1 MTSPS
6 SNIPAGYWRATL
18 AELSL
23 FHPDLPP
30 DARPVALTQVDGAW
44 RIAGTDADVDAWT
57 RAQFA
62 ASKTPASD
70 AIPFVLVPAR
80 LAPACGGESLVLLCL
95 ACRLKRSGELVADPQ
110 RLPWIPR
117 DLLAPGLGK
126 VAVGDL
132 NDHDDFIARL
142 PFKPGSL
149 GDALDIAADLFGA
162 VTGATLPSLQATLGR
177 TADSRGAFEADGYAL
192 ASRWFGMPCDP
203 PVIARHIIK
212 LYDQIG
218 AELLPLPLFD
228 RLSATADRPAR
239 PPLAIGQSAE
249 QYAATVG
256 HINPHHPLS
265 PSQRLA
271 MTELAQLPAG
281 GVLAVNGP
289 PGTGKTTLLQSVV
302 AQLWVEA
309 ALAQGECPLIVVAS
323 TNVKAV
329 ENVLHS
335 FATISAQTGHE
346 RWHPYPG
353 GFGLFLASESRQS
366 AFPVCTAK
374 TQPFTEWEARA
385 PVYAAQRYFLDKAQA
400 QFPGERAIVTIVA
413 RLHQQLD
420 HYAQRL
426 RALVAARHAIHRA
439 SGEQLTDGASS
450 TCERLIVQYQAD
462 IEHHAR
468 RARIWA
474 RDIAT
479 CHDASAAATTTYA
492 ESVADI
498 LRAQAGWINH
508 MTHSPLW
515 LDLLAF
521 FPPVGRRRA
530 RMDRAFLASEAAT
543 VTLNDRSDDPP
554 LFLHNAKLEALHT
567 RNTTQAAIAERMQE
581 AEQQRQAALAQQRLA
596 QQRLAEI
603 ETLLDD
609 WRDALQGDLRHLHDV
624 ALADLND
631 ALDLALRAPM
641 FGIADHYWT
650 GRWLLQQQQRLSN
663 MDNDTRGRAKLEA
676 KYRRFA
682 KLSPC
687 LVTNFHMAPSFFT
700 AWQGE
705 DIPLWNTIDLL
716 IVDEAGQVAPDV
728 GAGLF
733 ALAKRALVVGD
744 TCQIEPIWSTG
755 QGVDRATAAAFDVTA
770 SPRDPEYDR
779 LADAGYMSASGNLM
793 RMANR
798 ACDVQQFDDG
808 ADADADAG
816 TGKHG
821 RPMRGLMLLEHRRC
835 LPPLIDY
842 CNQLAYAGR
851 LQALRPLVASEL
863 LFKPFETVQVDGHD
877 VKAGASRQNPE
888 EAQAVVSWLL
898 RHRSAIEAHY
908 SALAGA
914 PRTLADLVGVVTPF
928 AAQAGLIG
936 ALLRRQLG
944 KECAITVGTVHAL
957 QGAERA
963 IVIFSP
969 TYGALPPAAF
979 YDGAPNMLNVAVS
992 RARDSFV
999 VIGNLA
1005 LFDARR
1011 GGTPSGLLAG
1021 YLLPA

>member
-1 MTSPS
+1 MTLPS

-23 FHPDLPP
+23 FHPELPP
-30 DARPVALTQVDGAW
+30 EARPVTLTQVDGAW
-44 RIAGTDADVDAWT
+44 RIAGSDVDVEAWI
-57 RAQFA
+57 RFQFA

-70 AIPFVLVPAR
+70 AIPFVLMPAR
-80 LAPACGGESLVLLCL
+80 LNALSGTGEPLVLLCIP
-95 ACRLKRSGELVADPQ
+95 CRLKRSGELIADPQ

-117 DLLAPGLGK
+117 DLLAPAIGK
-126 VAVGDL
+126 IAVGEL
-132 NDHDDFIARL
+132 LDHDTFSASL
-142 PFKPGSL
+142 PFKPASL
-149 GDALDIAADLFGA
+149 GEALAIADDLFAA
-162 VTGATLPSLQATLGR
+162 VTGAVLPALHATLGR
-177 TADSRGAFEADGYAL
+177 TNGSAFEAEGYAL
-192 ASRWFGMPCDP
+192 SSHWFGMPCDP

-212 LYDQIG
+212 LFDQIG
-218 AELLPLPLFD
+218 AEMLPLPLFD
-228 RLSATADRPAR
+228 NLSATSDRPAR
-239 PPLAIGQSAE
+239 APLAIGDSGA

-265 PSQRLA
+265 PSQRVA
-271 MTELAQLPAG
+271 MAELAQLPDG

-302 AQLWVEA
+302 AQLWVDA

-335 FATISAQTGHE
+335 FATISLQTGHE

-353 GFGLFLASESRQS
+353 GFGLFLASESRTS
-366 AFPVCTAK
+366 TYPVCTSK
-374 TQPFTEWEARA
+374 TQPFTEWETRA
-385 PVYAAQRYFLDKAQA
+385 PVYAAQRYFLDKAQS

-413 RLHQQLD
+413 RLHAELD

-426 RALVAARHAIHRA
+426 RALVTARHAIHAA
-439 SGEQLTDGASS
+439 SGEALTDGATS
-450 TCERLIVQYQAD
+450 TCERLILQYRTEIVQ
-462 IEHHAR
+462 HAR
-468 RARIWA
+468 RARLFA
-474 RDIAT
+474 RDIAA
-479 CHDASAAATTTYA
+479 CHDATAAATTTYA
-492 ESVADI
+492 DSVADI
-498 LRAQAGWINH
+498 LRAEAGWITH

-521 FPPVGRRRA
+521 FPPVGRRRS

-543 VTLNDRSDDPP
+543 VTLRDRRDDPP
-554 LFLHNAKLEALHT
+554 GFLHNAKLEALHA

-581 AEQQRQAALAQQRLA
+581 AELERQAALAQQRVA
-596 QQRLAEI
+596 QHKLGVI

-624 ALADLND
+624 SVADLND
-631 ALDLALRAPM
+631 ALDVALRAPM
-641 FGIADHYWT
+641 FSIADHYWT
-650 GRWLLQQQQRLSN
+650 GRWLVQQQQRLSN
-663 MDNDTRGRAKLEA
+663 MESDTRGRAKLEA

-705 DIPLWNTIDLL
+705 DIPMWNAIDLL

-744 TCQIEPIWSTG
+744 TWQIEPVFNTG
-755 QGVDRATAAAFDVTA
+755 PGVDRATAVAFGLTTE
-770 SPRDPEYDR
+770 PHDPAYDH

-793 RMANR
+793 RIANR
-798 ACDVQQFDDG
+798 ACDVQQFDD
-808 ADADADAG
+808 
-816 TGKHG
+816 
-821 RPMRGLMLLEHRRC
+821 MRGLMLTEHRRSV
-835 LPPLIDY
+835 PPLIDY
-842 CNQLAYAGR
+842 CNALIYGGR
-851 LQALRPLVASEL
+851 LQPLRPLVEAEL
-863 LFKPFETVQVDGHD
+863 LFQPFEAVHVEGRD

-888 EAQAVVSWLL
+888 EAHAVVNWLL
-898 RHRSAIEAHY
+898 RHRASIEAHY
-908 SALAGA
+908 TALAGT

-928 AAQAGLIG
+928 AAQAGLISS
-936 ALLRRQLG
+936 LLRKQLG
-944 KECAITVGTVHAL
+944 RDAGITVGTVHAL

-963 IVIFSP
+963 IVVFSP
-969 TYGALPPAAF
+969 TYGATPVEAF
-979 YDGAPNMLNVAVS
+979 YDQAPNMLNVAVS
-992 RARDSFV
+992 RAKDSFV

-1005 LFDARR
+1005 LFDRSKP
-1011 GGTPSGLLAG
+1011 GLPSGLLARYIDAG
-1021 YLLPA
+1021 

>member
-6 SNIPAGYWRATL
+6 CTIPAGYWRATL

-23 FHPDLPP
+23 FHPELPP
-30 DARPVALTQVDGAW
+30 DARPVTLTQVDGVW
-44 RIAGTDADVDAWT
+44 RIAGSDADVEAWT

-70 AIPFVLVPAR
+70 AIPFVLMPAR
-80 LAPACGGESLVLLCL
+80 LAPGSGDALVLLCI

-117 DLLAPGLGK
+117 DLLAPT
-126 VAVGDL
+126 VGAIGVGQL
-132 NDHDDFIARL
+132 QDHDDFIASL
-142 PFKPGSL
+142 PFKPASL
-149 GDALDIAADLFGA
+149 GEALDIAADLFAA
-162 VTGATLPSLQATLGR
+162 VTGAVLPALQSTLGR
-177 TADSRGAFEADGYAL
+177 TGGAVFDADGHSL
-192 ASRWFGMPCDP
+192 VSCWFGMPCDP

-228 RLSATADRPAR
+228 NIAQTADRPAR
-239 PPLAIGQSAE
+239 APLALGASGAQA
-249 QYAATVG
+249 AATVG
-256 HINPHHPLS
+256 HIDPHHPLS
-265 PSQRLA
+265 PSQRVA
-271 MTELAQLPAG
+271 MMELAQLPAG

-302 AQLWVEA
+302 AQLWVDA

-335 FATISAQTGHE
+335 FATISLRTGHE

-353 GFGLFLASESRQS
+353 GFGLFLASESRVS
-366 AFPVCTAK
+366 TFPVCTSK

-385 PVYAAQRYFLDKAQA
+385 PVYAAQRYFIDKAQA

-420 HYAQRL
+420 HHAQRL
-426 RALVAARHAIHRA
+426 RALVTARHAIFAA
-439 SGEQLTDGASS
+439 SGEALTDGATS
-450 TCERLIVQYQAD
+450 TCERLILQYQGD
-462 IEHHAR
+462 VRRHAR

-479 CHDASAAATTTYA
+479 CHDATAAATYAYA
-492 ESVADI
+492 EAVSDI
-498 LRAQAGWINH
+498 QRAEAGWINH
-508 MTHSPLW
+508 MTQSPLW
-515 LDLLAF
+515 LDWLAF

-530 RMDRAFLASEAAT
+530 RLDRAFLASEAAT
-543 VTLNDRSDDPP
+543 VTLRDRRDDPP
-554 LFLHNAKLEALHT
+554 LFLHNAKLEALHN

-581 AEQQRQAALAQQRLA
+581 AEQQRQASLAQQRLA
-596 QQRLAEI
+596 QQRLDGI

-609 WRDALQGDLRHLHDV
+609 WRDALQADLRHLHDV
-624 ALADLND
+624 ALADLDD

-641 FGIADHYWT
+641 FAIADHYWT
-650 GRWLLQQQQRLSN
+650 GRWLVQQQQRLSN
-663 MDNDTRGRAKLEA
+663 MESDTRGRAKLEA

-705 DIPLWNTIDLL
+705 DIPMWNAIDLL

-744 TCQIEPIWSTG
+744 TYQIEPIWSTG
-755 QGVDRATAAAFDVTA
+755 QGVDRATAAAFALTA
-770 SPRDPEYDR
+770 APHDPEYDR

-793 RMANR
+793 RIANR
-798 ACDVQQFDDG
+798 ACEVQAHDD
-808 ADADADAG
+808 
-816 TGKHG
+816 T
-821 RPMRGLMLLEHRRC
+821 RGLMLLEHRRC

-842 CNQLAYAGR
+842 CNALVYGGR
-851 LQALRPLVASEL
+851 LQPLRPQVAAEL
-863 LFKPFETVQVDGHD
+863 LFQPFEAVHVAGQDR
-877 VKAGASRQNPE
+877 KAGASRQNPD
-888 EAQAVVSWLL
+888 EAQAVVTWLM
-898 RHRSAIEAHY
+898 RHRASIEAHY
-908 SALAGA
+908 TALAGT
-914 PRTLADLVGVVTPF
+914 PRTLGELVGVVTPF
-928 AAQAGLIG
+928 AAQAGSIA
-936 ALLRRQLG
+936 ALLRKQLG
-944 KECAITVGTVHAL
+944 KDSGITVGTVHAL

-969 TYGALPPAAF
+969 TYGAVPADAF
-979 YDGAPNMLNVAVS
+979 YDQSPNMLNVAVS
-992 RARDSFV
+992 RAKDSFV

-1005 LFDARR
+1005 LFDADKR
-1011 GGTPSGLLAG
+1011 GTPSGLLAT
-1021 YLLPA
+1021 YLLPG